1 MRNKKSFTFIELLL
15 VVIIISVLAAMV
27 TPRMAGRSEEAR
39 RSVAKADIESNIPAA
54 LKMYEYD
61 NGAYPT
67 TDEGLQVLL
76 TKTDTAKNWKGPYL
90 EKKPV
95 DPWKNLYQYRS
106 PGDYRDDYDLFSLGR
121 DGIESGDDVVNWE
134 EE

>member
-54 LKMYEYD
+54 LKMYE
-61 NGAYPT
+61 
-67 TDEGLQVLL
+67 
-76 TKTDTAKNWKGPYL
+76 
-90 EKKPV
+90 
-95 DPWKNLYQYRS
+95 
-106 PGDYRDDYDLFSLGR
+106 
-121 DGIESGDDVVNWE
+121 
-134 EE
+134 

>member
-1 MRNKKSFTFIELLL
+1 M
-15 VVIIISVLAAMV
+15 
-27 TPRMAGRSEEAR
+27 
-39 RSVAKADIESNIPAA
+39 
-54 LKMYEYD
+54 
-61 NGAYPT
+61 
-67 TDEGLQVLL
+67 